1 MKKFKKVYITFDI
14 DALDPGFAAG
24 TGTPQFGG
32 LTSRMALTLLEKL
45 FTGLNIMAFD
55 VVEIAP
61 ALDPSLAA
69 MYAGRKIITEGWG
82 YWADQ
87 LGKLVR
93 K

>member
-1 MKKFKKVYITFDI
+1 
-14 DALDPGFAAG
+14 
-24 TGTPQFGG
+24 
-32 LTSRMALTLLEKL
+32 MALTLIEKL
-45 FTGLNIMAFD
+45 FTALNVIGFD

-61 ALDPSLAA
+61 RLDPSLAA
-69 MYAGRKIITEGWG
+69 MYAGRKLITEGWG